1 MEHKKIA
8 GACEG
13 LRIHAEILQHRLK
26 CAEARAVRAR
36 MSEPQFQDMTAF
48 IPNWLYLFFMTMLL
62 VLLFAVPFALVL
74 HWVPT
79 AFGDFFILGVLNI
92 AFAQL
97 LVILN
102 LVKNRIIWFL
112 LPLVGSLKMGRFC
125 YPSADMA
132 TYLYPKALEEARGI
146 GAPIDQ
152 MNEGEKDRA
161 IILPNG
167 MLIESVAEAYYAR
180 QAARARILA
189 EGRGHVWRF
198 VFIARVVP
206 IKGLTDLIRSL
217 AVLRDQGLVN
227 FHLDVLG
234 PKDHLPEYYEL
245 CLRTIEELDMGEYIT
260 FHGTVNVRAMLDR
273 FDLLL
278 MPSYNEGQPIV
289 ALEAMAASIP
299 LVSTDVG
306 GMSQLIDD
314 VLVAP
319 DGHEIGNCGIL
330 TIPGDIHGFAAALR
344 TLMEEPSIYERYCG
358 NAYDRIVSFCQL

>member
-48 IPNWLYLFFMTMLL
+48 TPNWLYLFFMTMLL

-74 HWVPT
+74 HWIPT

-97 LVILN
+97 LIIPN

-132 TYLYPKALEEARGI
+132 TYLYPKALEEAHGI

-152 MNEGEKDRA
+152 MNEGEKDCA
-161 IILPNG
+161 VILPSG
-167 MLIESVAEAYYAR
+167 MLIESVTEAYYAR
-180 QAARARILA
+180 QAARAYILA
-189 EGRGHVWRF
+189 EGRGHV
-198 VFIARVVP
+198 
-206 IKGLTDLIRSL
+206 
-217 AVLRDQGLVN
+217 
-227 FHLDVLG
+227 
-234 PKDHLPEYYEL
+234 
-245 CLRTIEELDMGEYIT
+245 
-260 FHGTVNVRAMLDR
+260 
-273 FDLLL
+273 
-278 MPSYNEGQPIV
+278 
-289 ALEAMAASIP
+289 
-299 LVSTDVG
+299 
-306 GMSQLIDD
+306 
-314 VLVAP
+314 
-319 DGHEIGNCGIL
+319 
-330 TIPGDIHGFAAALR
+330 
-344 TLMEEPSIYERYCG
+344 
-358 NAYDRIVSFCQL
+358 